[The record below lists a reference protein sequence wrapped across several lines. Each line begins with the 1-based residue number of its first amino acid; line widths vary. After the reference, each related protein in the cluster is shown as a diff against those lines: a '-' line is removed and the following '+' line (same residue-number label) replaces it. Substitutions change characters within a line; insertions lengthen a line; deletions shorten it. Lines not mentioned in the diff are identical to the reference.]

1 MMNPEQIRDLV
12 YASAKEVLKS
22 RGLPGDSHQMG
33 RSYAQRVAQSVA
45 TEIGAPVPAI
55 TKPSTS
61 VKDIYQMFVPPPIE
75 EIDTAPPA
83 SLSTEEEDPGPLAA

>member
-1 MMNPEQIRDLV
+1 MMNPEQIKDLV

-22 RGLPGDSHQMG
+22 KDFPGDKHEMG
-33 RSYAQRVAQSVA
+33 RSFAQRVAQNVA

-61 VKDIYQMFVPPPIE
+61 VKDIYEMFVPPPIE
-75 EIDTAPPA
+75 ETDTATPL
-83 SLSTEEEDPGPLAA
+83 SLSTEEDPDPLAA